1 MRHGHLNDIN
11 SYLYEAFAE
20 VRMVAKSWHSLP
32 EYQALR
38 ALMESGTTSKA
49 AIRLGLSQS
58 AISRSIAS
66 LEARTG
72 RLLFERDGG
81 RLRPTSEAARMNRR
95 LDPLFEALDRIDG
108 PPDLAQETLRIV
120 APPTYAHRFLVHH
133 IATFL
138 KTNPQFFVSLQVSP
152 SEDVIRGILEH
163 RFDLG
168 LTGVELSRDGV
179 RLTPYRVSS
188 AVCAMHRDHPLA
200 TREIIHPEDLDGQAL
215 IALTHRHVRRAQL
228 EKVLHA
234 CRSTPRIVVE
244 VSTSAAAV
252 GLAKEGLGLTIVNP
266 FPIVQ
271 YLSDEVVFRPFA
283 SQIEYRS
290 YFITPD
296 HRPTPAVARAFIR
309 HLRLH
314 TTKDLF
320 SVKAG

>member
-1 MRHGHLNDIN
+1 MGT
-11 SYLYEAFAE
+11 
-20 VRMVAKSWHSLP
+20 KTWHSLP

-58 AISRSIAS
+58 AISRSIAN

-72 RLLFERDGG
+72 RILFERDGG
-81 RLRPTSEAARMNRR
+81 RLRPTNEAAQMNRR

-108 PPDLAQETLRIV
+108 PPEVAQESLRII

-138 KTNPQFFVSLQVSP
+138 KTNPHFFISLEVSP
-152 SEDVIRGILEH
+152 SEDVIRGILEQ

-168 LTGVELSRDGV
+168 VTGVELSRDGV
-179 RLTPYRVSS
+179 KLTPYRSS
-188 AVCAMHRDHPLA
+188 TAVCAMGPDHPLA
-200 TREIIHPEDLDGQAL
+200 GRAEIHPEDLDEQAL
-215 IALTHRHVRRAQL
+215 IALTHRHARRAQL

-234 CRSTPRIVVE
+234 CRSTPKIVAE
-244 VSTSAAAV
+244 ASTSVAAV
-252 GLAKEGLGLTIVNP
+252 DLVKEGLGVTIVNP

-271 YLSDEVVFRPFA
+271 YRSDDLVFRPFA

-290 YFITPD
+290 YFVTPD
-296 HRPTPAVARAFIR
+296 HGAVPSITRAFMR

-314 TTKDLF
+314 TARDVF
-320 SVKAG
+320 SEKA

>member
-1 MRHGHLNDIN
+1 MGT
-11 SYLYEAFAE
+11 
-20 VRMVAKSWHSLP
+20 KTWHSLP

-58 AISRSIAS
+58 AISRSIAN

-72 RLLFERDGG
+72 RILFERDGG
-81 RLRPTSEAARMNRR
+81 RLRPTNEAAQMNRR

-108 PPDLAQETLRIV
+108 PPEVAQESLRII

-138 KTNPQFFVSLQVSP
+138 KTNPHFFISLDVSP
-152 SEDVIRGILEH
+152 SEDVIRGILEQ

-168 LTGVELSRDGV
+168 VTGVELSRDGV
-179 RLTPYRVSS
+179 KLTPYRSS
-188 AVCAMHRDHPLA
+188 TAVCAMGQDHSLA
-200 TREIIHPEDLDGQAL
+200 GRAEIHPEDLDGQAL
-215 IALTHRHVRRAQL
+215 IALTHRHARRAQL

-234 CRSTPRIVVE
+234 CRSTPRIVAE
-244 VSTSAAAV
+244 ASTSVAAV
-252 GLAKEGLGLTIVNP
+252 DLVKEGLGVTIVNP

-271 YLSDEVVFRPFA
+271 YRSDDLVFRPFA

-290 YFITPD
+290 YFVTPD
-296 HRPTPAVARAFIR
+296 HGPVPSITRAFMR

-314 TTKDLF
+314 TATDAF
-320 SVKAG
+320 SEKA